1 MKLKLILLRGENVTA
16 TSSRIGP
23 SRGTTGVTA
32 EKEGLADE
40 GSTRAGF
47 SLET

>member
-23 SRGTTGVTA
+23 SHGTTGVMA